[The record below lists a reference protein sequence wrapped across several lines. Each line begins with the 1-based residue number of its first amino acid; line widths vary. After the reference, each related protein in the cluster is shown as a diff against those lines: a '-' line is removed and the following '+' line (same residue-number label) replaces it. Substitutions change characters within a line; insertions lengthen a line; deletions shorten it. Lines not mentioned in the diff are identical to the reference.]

1 MKTRTRTSSVKT
13 SSEGNNTPII
23 LGLLL
28 VTIIYSVFWNAIADV
43 SLILYL
49 IWLFCIAPLF
59 VIAWNLIKKLLIVSY
74 SFNTIKFIA
83 SFVWINLLILCF
95 VSRWNGFIYLL
106 GLYSF
111 LIAFISYIPYLES
124 KHTQKLSK
132 LKLQSKHRWLFK
144 IHLEDKNFLNQQN
157 YFMSPKNKEIYRLA
171 MRKKHILGIL
181 IGSMIIPLF
190 MIGTWFNELS
200 SWSIT
205 FLGLL
210 WIALILYTVIVIT
223 RWAKYILDNFIWKTP
238 NNMLFYQEKMDTSKF
253 LKYRNK
259 IFFY

>member
-1 MKTRTRTSSVKT
+1 
-13 SSEGNNTPII
+13 
-23 LGLLL
+23 
-28 VTIIYSVFWNAIADV
+28 
-43 SLILYL
+43 
-49 IWLFCIAPLF
+49 
-59 VIAWNLIKKLLIVSY
+59 
-74 SFNTIKFIA
+74 
-83 SFVWINLLILCF
+83 
-95 VSRWNGFIYLL
+95 
-106 GLYSF
+106 
-111 LIAFISYIPYLES
+111 
-124 KHTQKLSK
+124 
-132 LKLQSKHRWLFK
+132 
-144 IHLEDKNFLNQQN
+144 
-157 YFMSPKNKEIYRLA
+157 